1 MLLLSKT
8 QVLEAFNL
16 SVEDVRAAMERGGYD
31 SNDISDAEPCG
42 MRPDGTF
49 VYRITYPSSE
59 DDGDETGM
67 VYLKYARKAF
77 SSEYYLTGDF

>member
-1 MLLLSKT
+1 MLLLT
-8 QVLEAFNL
+8 ETHVIDALNL
-16 SVEDVRAAMERGGYD
+16 DVRQVRAAMKQGGYE
-31 SNDISDAEPCG
+31 SNDISAAEFCG

-59 DDGDETGM
+59 DEGDETGM

-77 SSEYYLTGDF
+77 SSEYYLTGEY